1 MGFNLAILI
10 SGKGSNMLNIVE
22 ACQTKNLRSSVKL
35 VISNNPNSQGIKEA
49 KKRKIKTSIIS
60 DQNYKNK
67 KDFENAVSQLLVKSK
82 VNLICLAGF
91 MKILTKNFVTQWN
104 KKIIN
109 IHPSLLPSFRGI
121 DAQKKALIQKVK
133 YTGCTVHYVNKE
145 IDGGEILD
153 QRIVKISKKD
163 SLASLKKKILIEE
176 HKLYISV
183 IRDLERKFKL

>member
-10 SGKGSNMLNIVE
+10 SGKGSNMLNIIE

-67 KDFENAVSQLLVKSK
+67 KDFENTISQLLVKSK

-91 MKILTKNFVTQWN
+91 MKVLTKNFVTKWN

-183 IRDLERKFKL
+183 IRDLERKFEL